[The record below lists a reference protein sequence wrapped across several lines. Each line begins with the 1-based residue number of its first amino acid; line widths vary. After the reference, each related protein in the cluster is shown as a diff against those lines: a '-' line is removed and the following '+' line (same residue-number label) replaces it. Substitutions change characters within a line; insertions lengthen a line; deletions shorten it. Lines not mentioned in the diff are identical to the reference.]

1 MTLTLLNYAFHA
13 RIKESFGRGCPTW
26 TVVFF
31 LVDEG
36 KDAQNTYTTIIGP
49 SLARQ
54 QNAILMAFHWRSDDG
69 PILNAGLVSL

>member
-1 MTLTLLNYAFHA
+1 MPF
-13 RIKESFGRGCPTW
+13 IRGSKKVLSEC
-26 TVVFF
+26 VQLGQSFF

-54 QNAILMAFHWRSDDG
+54 QNAISMAFHWRADDG
-69 PILNAGLVSL
+69 PTLNAGLVDL

>member
-1 MTLTLLNYAFHA
+1 MPFM
-13 RIKESFGRGCPTW
+13 RGSKK
-26 TVVFF
+26 VLAEGVQLGQSFF

-49 SLARQ
+49 LLARQ